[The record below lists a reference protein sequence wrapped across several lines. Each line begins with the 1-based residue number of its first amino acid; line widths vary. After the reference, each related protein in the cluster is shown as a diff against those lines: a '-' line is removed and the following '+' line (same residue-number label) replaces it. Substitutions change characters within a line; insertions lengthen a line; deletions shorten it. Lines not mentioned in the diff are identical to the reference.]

1 MIDNQTLIQHI
12 VDAIQDRKVKNIKI
26 VDMTEIDSVCD
37 FFVICEGTSNT
48 QIAAIC
54 DSVWDGVRE
63 KCGVKPFAAEGMRN
77 ALWIAMD
84 YGDIMV
90 HIFDRETRQFYDL
103 EHLWDDASLTEIP
116 DLD

>member
-12 VDAIQDRKVKNIKI
+12 VDAIQERKGKNIKI

-37 FFVICEGTSNT
+37 FFVICDGTSNT